1 VFAPVAFGLA
11 HAHHYF
17 AKYFLPLHVQFDP
30 ASYNLRLFLCRR
42 AQGYSAGNAA
52 AFVAFQLLYT
62 TAFGSIA
69 AAVFLSCRS
78 LAVTSLVHTFCN
90 WQGLPDVTGALTW
103 PNRAQRA
110 LLLAAYAVGPLAF
123 FALLGNL
130 VSV

>member
-1 VFAPVAFGLA
+1 MLNSIQA
-11 HAHHYF
+11 
-17 AKYFLPLHVQFDP
+17 
-30 ASYNLRLFLCRR
+30 ASYNMWLLLCRR
-42 AQGYSAGNAA
+42 AQGYSAGIAA
-52 AFVAFQLLYT
+52 ASVAFQLLYT

-78 LAVTSLVHTFCN
+78 LLVTSLVHTFCN
-90 WQGLPDVTGALTW
+90 WQGLPDVAGALAW

-130 VSV
+130 VAV